1 MTAPHDVAGLAEA
14 ASQEAAPA
22 PPARWIDRL
31 SGALL
36 LGAAIVSAAAAGPAV
51 LRASG
56 VPRLDRAAPM
66 DASPLD
72 QAADGPS
79 AGVDGLPRLPPEIF
93 ADPRPMLEADHDLDG
108 DEPPSPP
115 AHLKL
120 GLARRALLLRDGP
133 SDASRAIGEIDAG
146 ALVVITREAGDW
158 AEVRTGGPVGWVKK
172 SGIAVR

>member
-56 VPRLDRAAPM
+56 LSTRDH
-66 DASPLD
+66 ASPLD
-72 QAADGPS
+72 QAAARPRADD
-79 AGVDGLPRLPPEIF
+79 DGLPLLPPEIL

>member
-14 ASQEAAPA
+14 TSQEAAPA

-66 DASPLD
+66 DAAPLD
-72 QAADGPS
+72 
-79 AGVDGLPRLPPEIF
+79 LPRLPPEIL

-115 AHLKL
+115 AHLKI

-133 SDASRAIGEIDAG
+133 SDASRGIGEIDAG